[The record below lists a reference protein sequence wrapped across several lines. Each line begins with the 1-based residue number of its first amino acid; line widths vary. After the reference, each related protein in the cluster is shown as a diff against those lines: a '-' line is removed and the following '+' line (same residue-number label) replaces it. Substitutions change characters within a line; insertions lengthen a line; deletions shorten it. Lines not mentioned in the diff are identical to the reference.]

1 MKLIFVLTFISYSGF
16 GGVLE
21 FRPRLESICG
31 SSNKILV
38 KKILLGLAK
47 QKNAREV
54 GCGSDLKF
62 LSKACEE
69 GVVCKDILTSYN
81 EFLNNNSSRNLIGE

>member
-1 MKLIFVLTFISYSGF
+1 MKKILILGLLSFYSF

-21 FRPRLESICG
+21 FRPELESICG
-31 SSNKILV
+31 KSNKILV

-47 QKNAREV
+47 QKRAR
-54 GCGSDLKF
+54 GASCGSDLKF
-62 LSKACEE
+62 LSKSCEAN
-69 GVVCKDILTSYN
+69 VVCEDILASYK